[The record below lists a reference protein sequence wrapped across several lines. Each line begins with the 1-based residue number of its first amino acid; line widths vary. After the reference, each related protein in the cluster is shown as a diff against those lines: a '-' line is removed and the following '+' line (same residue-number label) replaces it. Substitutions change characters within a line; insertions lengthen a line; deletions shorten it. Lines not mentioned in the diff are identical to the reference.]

1 MCVGVGEGMVHFS
14 NAEVGAV
21 GPDRAE
27 DTPPVWHGPYRRF
40 LKRAFDA
47 VAVVLAAPLVLPVIL
62 LFGLLVSRDG
72 GPMFYFQDRIGQGGR
87 VFRIWKLRSMVIDAE
102 RRLEE
107 HLAGDPAAR
116 AEWAETQKLKSDPR
130 ITPVGR
136 LIRKTSLDELPQLWN
151 VLRGEMS
158 LVGPRPMMPSQA
170 KLYPGRAYYSLRPG
184 LTGFWQISS
193 RNETSFAGRATYDT
207 EYARRLSL
215 FTDVLVL
222 LATIRVVLR
231 GTGY

>member
-1 MCVGVGEGMVHFS
+1 MVHFS

-21 GPDRAE
+21 GADRAE
-27 DTPPVWHGPYRRF
+27 APLPVWHGPYRRF
-40 LKRAFDA
+40 LKRAFDML
-47 VAVVLAAPLVLPVIL
+47 AVVLAAPVVLPVVL
-62 LFGLLVSRDG
+62 LFGFLIARDG
-72 GPMFYFQDRIGQGGR
+72 GPMFYSQDRIGRGGR
-87 VFRIWKLRSMVIDAE
+87 VFRLWKLRSMVTDAE

-107 HLAGDPAAR
+107 HLARDPAAR
-116 AEWAETQKLKSDPR
+116 AEWAETQKLKNDPR
-130 ITPVGR
+130 ITPLGR

-158 LVGPRPMMPSQA
+158 LVGPRPMMPAQTP
-170 KLYPGRAYYSLRPG
+170 LYPGRAYYSLRPG

-193 RNETSFAGRATYDT
+193 RNESSFAGRAAYDT

-222 LATIRVVLR
+222 LATVRVVLR